1 MNTNR
6 KWELIMLIELSKIK
20 KCASDMVFNHLWII
34 LNRYLLIFTNVFI
47 AVKVVKSMEGK
58 VVVLLIGLISILK
71 KIQQSKLSQL

>member
-34 LNRYLLIFTNVFI
+34 LNRYLLTFTNAFI

-58 VVVLLIGLISILK
+58 VAVLLIGLTSILK
-71 KIQQSKLSQL
+71 KIQHSKLSQL

>member
-1 MNTNR
+1 MNTSR

-20 KCASDMVFNHLWII
+20 KCASDVVFNHLWII

-58 VVVLLIGLISILK
+58 VAVLLIGLTSILK
-71 KIQQSKLSQL
+71 KIQHSKLSQL

>member
-20 KCASDMVFNHLWII
+20 KCASDVVFNHLWII

-58 VVVLLIGLISILK
+58 VAVLLIGLTSILK
-71 KIQQSKLSQL
+71 KIQHSKLSQL

>member
-20 KCASDMVFNHLWII
+20 KCASDVVFNHLWII

-58 VVVLLIGLISILK
+58 VAVLLIGLTSMLK
-71 KIQQSKLSQL
+71 KIQHSKLSQL

>member
-1 MNTNR
+1 MDTNR

-58 VVVLLIGLISILK
+58 VAVLLIGLTSILK
-71 KIQQSKLSQL
+71 KIQHSKLSQL

>member
-58 VVVLLIGLISILK
+58 VAVLLIGLISILK

>member
-6 KWELIMLIELSKIK
+6 KWELIMFIELSKIK

-58 VVVLLIGLISILK
+58 VAVLLIGLISILK